1 MQEYYLI
8 YTTSKVYG
16 EDVPCYLTI
25 TKGGR
30 ILQRNIYDS
39 SKYINLIEATKELNK
54 ASKEFTDTEFEI
66 IAIDRRVFGRK
77 PRFVIDG

>member
-1 MQEYYLI
+1 MLFNNYKRRKNF
-8 YTTSKVYG
+8 T
-16 EDVPCYLTI
+16 
-25 TKGGR
+25 
-30 ILQRNIYDS
+30 RNIYDS